1 MKKLFLLAFTVVV
14 ALAATFLQVGVA
26 FAAGDFI
33 EIDETYIKEAIVSEV
48 PIELS
53 AVAKNSDR
61 RILFGEEIVFKVT
74 SGDNVAKAENGFLTV
89 SDEGSFTLRAEM
101 KSNPSVFKEV
111 ECTAYKAVFSN
122 VAILSSLEN
131 VTVYSQPV
139 YLTGRIEVEGID
151 FPADAHYELKY
162 EVTEGPAEIYS
173 ERWLKFTGAGKVTVR
188 AYSRFDPSVYA
199 EKSVTVTDP
208 DENAQTSPKGEEL
221 SQKDVTAKSGGCGAG
236 ISSCGGVLFAAVA
249 TAIVIIAKRRRA

>member
-1 MKKLFLLAFTVVV
+1 MKKLFLLAFTVAV
-14 ALAATFLQVGVA
+14 ALAATFSQTGVA

-33 EIDETYIKEAIVSEV
+33 EIDETYVKEAIVSEV

-61 RILFGEEIVFKVT
+61 RILFGEEIVFTVKN
-74 SGDNVAKAENGFLTV
+74 GDGVAKVENGLLTV
-89 SDEGSFTLRAEM
+89 SDEGSFILRAEM

-111 ECTAYKAVFSN
+111 ECVAYKAVFSN
-122 VAILSSLEN
+122 VTILSSLEN

-139 YLTGRIEVEGID
+139 YLAGRIDVEGID
-151 FPADAHYELKY
+151 FPADAHYELRY

-173 ERWLKFTGAGKVTVR
+173 ERWLRFTGAGKVTVR

-199 EKSVTVTDP
+199 EKSVTVADP
-208 DENAQTSPKGEEL
+208 DENSDTSSKGENL
-221 SQKDVTAKSGGCGAG
+221 SQKDVTAKRGGCGAG
-236 ISSCGGVLFAAVA
+236 ISSCSGVLFAAVA
-249 TAIVIIAKRRRA
+249 LTIVMIAKKRRI